1 MKILIIIIIISTIIL
16 AVHAGAMNAW
26 YHPLFVDLRKVA
38 SSNRVKA
45 VGDNGKAWGVYQI
58 HPGYV
63 RDVNRVY
70 KTRFTYEDRLN
81 PVKAH
86 RMVRLYLDYWGR
98 QYVRKT
104 GRPLTLEVLARI
116 HNGGPE
122 GWRKPATAPYWLKVR
137 KELRQ

>member
-1 MKILIIIIIISTIIL
+1 MRFLFTL
-16 AVHAGAMNAW
+16 AVIMVAVNASAMNAW
-26 YHPLFVDLRKVA
+26 DHPLFVALRRVE

-63 RDVNRVY
+63 RDVNRIY
-70 KTRFTYEDRLN
+70 KTRFTYADRLD

-86 RMVRLYLDYWGR
+86 RMVRLYLDYWGK
-98 QYVRKT
+98 QYVKRT

-122 GWRKPATAPYWLKVR
+122 GWRKPATATYWRKVR